1 MCSEIV
7 NMYFKLSLKIVNFDD
22 CLMKTKYKF
31 FLSPGGGP
39 GGRVQNG
46 GGLLIEGASGLYGS
60 NRSKNR
66 TKSCI
71 NLLNFYCAF

>member
-31 FLSPGGGP
+31 FLSPGSM
-39 GGRVQNG
+39 
-46 GGLLIEGASGLYGS
+46 LDI
-60 NRSKNR
+60 
-66 TKSCI
+66 I
-71 NLLNFYCAF
+71 NTMLPSSSLVAT